1 MLRLIKNEWIKIF
14 TKISTYIM
22 LILVLLF
29 VVGFSGL
36 MYLNSRYDTGY
47 GYAVDPESELE
58 YLTVSKPVG
67 YELDVAMYEFIRDSG
82 REWKY
87 GEWQMDA
94 IQEAY
99 EDYGAPLL
107 YQADSLSE
115 EEKQQLRI
123 RLEEAQASIMADDL
137 EGYIEGKLDYVNETE
152 EDEALR
158 EAKSY
163 YWSYILDH
171 GVVPGSGD
179 WRESAAAA
187 VGSLKE
193 ELAVLESRKAAGEV
207 ITDETIR
214 EVSDPLALA
223 EYRLDNGIQY
233 YLDENGN
240 TGDLFYNTWIQGA
253 MIVVLASVVMIV
265 LAGGSVAN
273 EFSNGTVKFLLI
285 NPVKRSKI
293 IISKYLTL
301 ILVAA
306 VMIVG
311 IFLVSGLTD
320 LIFFGTD
327 GLKTPMLLVEDGVVS
342 QGNAMW
348 YVLKQYLY
356 QGVNLLVMMTMAF
369 MISSLLRNSA
379 VSIGIG
385 VAALMGGSMLVQILA
400 MLGFDWGRYILFAN
414 TDLVSIAN
422 GNGLFANQSLTS
434 AVVILAVYM
443 AVFLLTAYDGFTRR
457 EV

>member
-67 YELDVAMYEFIRDSG
+67 YELDAAMYEFIRDSG

>member
-14 TKISTYIM
+14 AKISTYIM

-67 YELDVAMYEFIRDSG
+67 YELDAAMYEFIRDSG

-99 EDYGAPLL
+99 EDYGAPLF

-123 RLEEAQASIMADDL
+123 RLEEAQASIMSDDL

-179 WRESAAAA
+179 WRESAASA

-233 YLDENGN
+233 YLDENGT
-240 TGDLFYNTWIQGA
+240 TGDFFDNTWIQGA